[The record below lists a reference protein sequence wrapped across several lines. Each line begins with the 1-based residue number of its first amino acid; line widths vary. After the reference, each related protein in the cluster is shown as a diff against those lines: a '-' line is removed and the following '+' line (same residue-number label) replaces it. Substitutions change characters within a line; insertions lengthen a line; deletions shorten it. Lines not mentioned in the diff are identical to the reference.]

1 MLRKIGIALAAGAL
15 ASTGAVAQDTAKVG
29 LVLPLTGGLAPVGK
43 QVQAGAKLYM
53 DKHGDTVA
61 GKKIELIVKDDAGV
75 PDNSKRLAQELIV
88 NDKVAIIGS
97 ALTPSAMAIG
107 PLSTQGKTANVV
119 MVSGTSGVINPNN
132 PYMVRTSFTLGQQSG
147 IIAEWAAKN
156 GSKKVVIVQSDWAP
170 GAEAAA
176 VFTDSFTKAGG
187 QVVETIKVPLA
198 NPDFA
203 PFLQRARDLNPDT
216 LFVFVPAGQAGTFAK
231 QFAERGLDKAGIKLI
246 GPGDIVDDNDLPGM
260 GDAMLGVV
268 TAGIYS
274 ALHNSPTNKEYVAA
288 FKKANNYPP
297 ELHLARRLRR
307 HAPDLRGAQEDPGQD
322 RRRSPGQCDE
332 GHEMGEPARPDLDR
346 SGDPRHRPEHLHRQG
361 REGAGRAL
369 QRRVRDLRCRQG
381 SVEDEEVA
389 DGRDT
394 DRVPDAVRRE
404 PLRRD
409 LARCARDKITAAGSG
424 LASLPVPP

>member
-1 MLRKIGIALAAGAL
+1 MLRIIGIAFAAATLAATGAL
-15 ASTGAVAQDTAKVG
+15 AQDVKVG
-29 LVLPLTGGLAPVGK
+29 VVLPLTGGLAPVGK
-43 QVQAGAKLYM
+43 QVQAGIKLYI
-53 DKHGDTVA
+53 DKNGGSVA
-61 GKKIELIVKDDAGV
+61 GKKIDLIVKDDGGV

-88 NDKVAIIGS
+88 NDKVPIIGS

-107 PLSTQGKTANVV
+107 PLSTQAKTANVV

-156 GSKKVVIVQSDWAP
+156 GSKKVAIIQSDWAP

-176 VFTDSFTKAGG
+176 VFTDAFTKAGG
-187 QVVETIKVPLA
+187 QIAETIKVPLA

-274 ALHNSPTNKEYVAA
+274 AYHNSPANKEYVAA
-288 FKKANNYPP
+288 FQKANGYRPNFISLGGYDGMHAIYEALKKTEGKTDGDGLINAMKGMTWESPRGQISIDP
-297 ELHLARRLRR
+297 ETRDIVQNVYIGKVEKVQGELYNVEFETFKAVK
-307 HAPDLRGAQEDPGQD
+307 DPLK
-322 RRRSPGQCDE
+322 
-332 GHEMGEPARPDLDR
+332 M
-346 SGDPRHRPEHLHRQG
+346 
-361 REGAGRAL
+361 
-369 QRRVRDLRCRQG
+369 
-381 SVEDEEVA
+381 
-389 DGRDT
+389 
-394 DRVPDAVRRE
+394 
-404 PLRRD
+404 
-409 LARCARDKITAAGSG
+409 KK
-424 LASLPVPP
+424 

>member
-1 MLRKIGIALAAGAL
+1 MLRIIGIALAVGTLAASGA
-15 ASTGAVAQDTAKVG
+15 SAQDVKVG
-29 LVLPLTGGLAPVGK
+29 VVLPLTGGLAPVGK
-43 QVQAGAKLYM
+43 QVQAGIKLYM
-53 DKHGDTVA
+53 DKNGASIA
-61 GKKIELIVKDDAGV
+61 GKKIDLIIKDDGGV

-88 NDKVAIIGS
+88 NDKVAVIGS

-119 MVSGTSGVINPNN
+119 MVSGTSRVINAGN

-156 GSKKVVIVQSDWAP
+156 GSKKVAIIQSDWAP

-176 VFTDSFTKAGG
+176 VFTEAFTKAGG
-187 QVVETIKVPLA
+187 QIAETIKVPLA

-231 QFAERGLDKAGIKLI
+231 QFTERGLDKAGIKLI

-288 FKKANNYPP
+288 FKKANGLRPNFISLGGYDGMHLIYEALKKTQGKTDGETLVNAMKGMKWESPRGPISIDP
-297 ELHLARRLRR
+297 ETRDIVQNIYIGKVEKVDGELYNVEFATFE
-307 HAPDLRGAQEDPGQD
+307 AVKDPLK
-322 RRRSPGQCDE
+322 
-332 GHEMGEPARPDLDR
+332 M
-346 SGDPRHRPEHLHRQG
+346 
-361 REGAGRAL
+361 
-369 QRRVRDLRCRQG
+369 
-381 SVEDEEVA
+381 
-389 DGRDT
+389 
-394 DRVPDAVRRE
+394 
-404 PLRRD
+404 
-409 LARCARDKITAAGSG
+409 KK
-424 LASLPVPP
+424 